1 MADHD
6 AQAVH
11 DLLTPAEV
19 ARRVRVSESTVR
31 RLVARGELEGIRFGK
46 AIRIPADALGVRQRM
61 SPQRQ
66 QPSIHAGYER
76 KSDQRL

>member
-6 AQAVH
+6 TQAEY

-19 ARRVRVSESTVR
+19 AQRIRLSESTVR
-31 RLVARGELEGIRFGK
+31 RLVRRGDLAAIRFGK

-66 QPSIHAGYER
+66 QPAIHAGYER
-76 KSDQRL
+76 KDRRL